1 MARLHSRVVDSD
13 RALKGGAAGDV
24 VLAALVAAISG
35 EKQAALDLAVRVSR

>member
-1 MARLHSRVVDSD
+1 MADLHSRVVESD

-35 EKQAALDLAVRVSR
+35 ERRAALDVPIRVSR